1 MKTLRDWAMN
11 SKKKKAAK
19 KIAQRS
25 AEQDVQETLAL
36 KPSGYDAFLR
46 DLKERIHAARV
57 RAALAANRELIAL
70 YWHIGKSIVERQR
83 SEGWGKSVVDRLA
96 ADLQREFPGMEG
108 FSPRN
113 IWRMRSF
120 YLAWTEEVG
129 NLSQPVAELNGK
141 NLPQLVAEIPWG
153 HNVWLLEKL
162 KDPATRLWYAAKTV
176 EHGWSRNVLSL
187 QIEANLH
194 KRQGRAIT
202 NFEQTLP
209 PLQSDLAQQAL
220 KDPYVFDFLTLGAD
234 AREKELEQGLLDH
247 IQKFMLEMGVGFA
260 FVGRQVHLGVG
271 GEDYFLDLLFYHLK
285 LRCYVVIDLKIG
297 GFKPEYAG
305 KMNFYLSAVDDRM
318 RHPDDKPTIGL
329 LLCKEK
335 EKITVEYALRDM
347 KKPIG
352 VAQWRTRLIES
363 LPKRLQGRLPSV
375 KEIEKELGY
384 GG

>member
-1 MKTLRDWAMN
+1 
-11 SKKKKAAK
+11 
-19 KIAQRS
+19 
-25 AEQDVQETLAL
+25 
-36 KPSGYDAFLR
+36 
-46 DLKERIHAARV
+46 
-57 RAALAANRELIAL
+57 
-70 YWHIGKSIVERQR
+70 
-83 SEGWGKSVVDRLA
+83 
-96 ADLQREFPGMEG
+96 
-108 FSPRN
+108 
-113 IWRMRSF
+113 
-120 YLAWTEEVG
+120 
-129 NLSQPVAELNGK
+129 
-141 NLPQLVAEIPWG
+141 
-153 HNVWLLEKL
+153 
-162 KDPATRLWYAAKTV
+162 
-176 EHGWSRNVLSL
+176 
-187 QIEANLH
+187 
-194 KRQGRAIT
+194 
-202 NFEQTLP
+202 
-209 PLQSDLAQQAL
+209 
-220 KDPYVFDFLTLGAD
+220 
-234 AREKELEQGLLDH
+234 
-247 IQKFMLEMGVGFA
+247 MLEMGVGFA
-260 FVGRQVHLGVG
+260 FVSRQVHLGVG